1 MVTIEEFERIAG
13 VKEATI
19 RKNHDKIPGLTYRDG
34 AYEIL
39 SGTRYLCDFSK
50 FKMDDSNQKRYV
62 VLKAISQNKYV
73 SSIDVRLYQ
82 EQFENMLKELL
93 SAGLIQPNGVANHYG
108 ANAYDCTMLGE
119 EVLKKRKNKCVEE
132 LANLVAGAVGTF
144 TGKVI
149 SEVVA

>member
-1 MVTIEEFERIAG
+1 MVSIEEFERIAG

-34 AYEIL
+34 TYEIL

-50 FKMDDSNQKRYV
+50 YKMDDSEQKRYAL
-62 VLKAISQNKYV
+62 LKVISRNKYV
-73 SSIDVRLYQ
+73 SNKDLNLYQ
-82 EQFENMLKELL
+82 EQFVTMLRELL
-93 SAGLIQPNGVANHYG
+93 DAGLIQPNGVENHYG
-108 ANAYDCTMLGE
+108 ANAYDCTMRGE
-119 EVLKKRKNKCVEE
+119 EILRKHRKKCVEE
-132 LANLVAGAVGTF
+132 LVSLVAGAAGTF